1 MEHNK
6 SDDQM
11 KVPKRPHM
19 NNLKRSW
26 RELFRDA
33 ALQDDLNRIT
43 KKMKTMDTSKEDD

>member
-1 MEHNK
+1 MENEK
-6 SDDQM
+6 SDKQM
-11 KVPKRPHM
+11 EVSKSQYV

-43 KKMKTMDTSKEDD
+43 KKMRTMDTN